1 MTTPRVES
9 LVSPDELLKAV
20 GQLNMSELE
29 RFTSQVI
36 ALQAQRKAS
45 ALPHSETELL
55 LKINQGL
62 PINLRERYNELIE
75 KRRLETLSTKE
86 HSELLRLTRE
96 VEKIESQ
103 RTEHLAQLAK
113 IRKTTLSDL
122 MKTLGLRTPDYA

>member
-122 MKTLGLRTPDYA
+122 MKTLGLRTTDYA